1 MTLRWLKILA
11 VFALW
16 ISETALAQ
24 IVNSSEL
31 AKAFNYPAEK
41 LLVTDIT
48 QKARDKHGETI
59 VLAFS
64 ISGEGRTFAPT
75 TVVVA
80 REGSLLTEKMR
91 SKIAQIMEQPDVPPS
106 GRKSVKK
113 FEMPNGAVGYVGI
126 GAFGPGGGEEVAIA
140 SIPSRHVD
148 VQIKVTVPYETPLD
162 VTDATQAYHDALV
175 NTDGFL
181 LAALEDGMKAVAVRI
196 AQGNALVSEQAPTNA
211 TSVPIAPAV
220 KTTTS
225 AANIAS
231 PSEPVVLPSTPPSVV
246 VSSLTKSTNPLWW
259 IVGLIILAVGVV
271 FVACKKKPRA

>member
-1 MTLRWLKILA
+1 MTLRWLKLLA

-24 IVNSSEL
+24 IVDSSEL
-31 AKAFNYPAEK
+31 ARAFNYPAEK

-59 VLAFS
+59 VLALS

-80 REGSLLTEKMR
+80 REGSLLTEKLR
-91 SKIAQIMEQPDVPPS
+91 SKIVRIIEQPDVPPG

-113 FEMPNGAVGYVGI
+113 FEMPNGAVGYVGM
-126 GAFGPGGGEEVAIA
+126 GAFGPGGGEEMAIA
-140 SIPSRHVD
+140 NIPSRRVD
-148 VQIKVTVPYETPLD
+148 VQMKVTVPYETPLD
-162 VTDATQAYHDALV
+162 VTDATQAYHDALL

-181 LAALEDGMKAVAVRI
+181 AAALEDGMKAVAVRI

-211 TSVPIAPAV
+211 TSTPIAPV
-220 KTTTS
+220 TTTL
-225 AANIAS
+225 AANIT
-231 PSEPVVLPSTPPSVV
+231 PPPEPVVRQSTPAAVIT
-246 VSSLTKSTNPLWW
+246 SSPAKSTNPLWW
-259 IVGLIILAVGVV
+259 IVGAIAA
-271 FVACKKKPRA
+271 FVALVFIVARKKKPRA

>member
-1 MTLRWLKILA
+1 MTLHWLKILA

-16 ISETALAQ
+16 VSETALAQ
-24 IVNSSEL
+24 IVDPVEL

-41 LLVTDIT
+41 LRVSDIT

-80 REGSLLTEKMR
+80 REGSLLTEKLR
-91 SKIAQIMEQPDVPPS
+91 HKIAQIMEQLDVPPS

-113 FEMPNGAVGYVGI
+113 FEMANGAVGYVGM
-126 GAFGPGGGEEVAIA
+126 GAFGPGGGEEMAIA
-140 SIPSRHVD
+140 NIPSQRVD
-148 VQIKVTVPYETPLD
+148 VQMKVTVPYETPLD
-162 VTDATQAYHDALV
+162 VTDATRAYHDALV

-181 LAALEDGMKAVAVRI
+181 AAALEDGMKAVAVRI

-211 TSVPIAPAV
+211 TSTLIAPEV
-220 KTTTS
+220 TTKP
-225 AANIAS
+225 AANIA
-231 PSEPVVLPSTPPSVV
+231 PPPEPVVPPSTPPAVIA
-246 VSSLTKSTNPLWW
+246 SSPAKSTNPLWW
-259 IVGLIILAVGVV
+259 IAGAVTALVALVLVV
-271 FVACKKKPRA
+271 RSKKPKA